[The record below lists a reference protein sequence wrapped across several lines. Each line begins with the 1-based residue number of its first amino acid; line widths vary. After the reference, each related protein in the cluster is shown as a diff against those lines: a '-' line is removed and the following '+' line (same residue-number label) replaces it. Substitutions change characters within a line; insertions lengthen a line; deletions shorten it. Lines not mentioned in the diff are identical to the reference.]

1 MESTAQSPAQ
11 TLSASGV
18 EALLRAELAVGDTAA
33 LNVSP
38 ILRHLLDNGAN
49 SMFSDAI
56 ISGVRGMVSDLARQ
70 LLDARSRATGEAERI
85 DHPAEDIAVLA
96 DALSANPALL
106 GHLHALAF
114 EWQLTQQLHA
124 RLALDPVLSPLLQAQ
139 MASSDP
145 ETASLAMKLLAA
157 QARYCQEQRRMQLP
171 LTELPGDLLHSV
183 LVAMRTLA
191 GVEGDAEAAAAESA
205 IRLEF
210 HEARTRLGLAARL
223 IAGMGGGGLAALSI
237 SHSGTA
243 LFLTALATASGQ
255 DRDLAVM
262 STNETQLARLAL
274 SLRASGLKQ
283 PAVEEQF
290 LALHPDIALPEGF
303 EQLGPDH
310 AAALLA
316 AAGSLAGG

>member
-1 MESTAQSPAQ
+1 MESAAQSP
-11 TLSASGV
+11 SAPGV
-18 EALLRAELAVGDTAA
+18 ETLLREELAAGDAA
-33 LNVSP
+33 AVNVSP

-56 ISGVRGMVSDLARQ
+56 ISGVRGMLNDLARQ
-70 LLDARSRATGEAERI
+70 LLDACIRASGEAEQF
-85 DHPAEDIAVLA
+85 DHPAERLSALA
-96 DALSANPALL
+96 DALSASPALL
-106 GHLHALAF
+106 GHLHALAC

-157 QARYCQEQRRMQLP
+157 QARYCQGQRRMQQA
-171 LTELPGDLLHSV
+171 LTELPGDLLHGA

-191 GVEGDAEAAAAESA
+191 GIEDDSQAAGAEAA

-210 HEARTRLGLAARL
+210 HEAHTRLGLAARL
-223 IAGMGGGGLAALSI
+223 IAGMGGEALTALSI
-237 SHSGTA
+237 GHAGTA
-243 LFLTALATASGQ
+243 LFLTALAMASGQ

-262 STNETQLARLAL
+262 SINETQLARLAL

-283 PAVEEQF
+283 PVVEEQF
-290 LALHPDIALPEGF
+290 LALHPDISLPDGF
-303 EQLGPDH
+303 EQVSPDQ

-316 AAGSLAGG
+316 AAGPLAGG

>member
-1 MESTAQSPAQ
+1 MDSAAPS
-11 TLSASGV
+11 LSANGV
-18 EALLRAELAVGDTAA
+18 ESMLRAELAAA
-33 LNVSP
+33 DAAAVSTVP
-38 ILRHLLDNGAN
+38 ILQHLLDNGAN

-56 ISGVRGMVSDLARQ
+56 VAGVRGMLSDLARQ
-70 LLDARSRATGEAERI
+70 LLDARARASGEVERVE
-85 DHPAEDIAVLA
+85 HPAEQSAALA
-96 DALSANPALL
+96 DALGANQALL
-106 GHLHALAF
+106 GHLHGLAY

-124 RLALDPVLSPLLQAQ
+124 RLALDPVLSSLLQAQ
-139 MASSDP
+139 MASADP

-157 QARYCQEQRRMQLP
+157 QARFCQEQRRMQLT
-171 LTELPGDLLHSV
+171 LTELPGDLLHGA

-191 GVEGDAEAAAAESA
+191 GVESDAQAAAAESA

-223 IAGMGGGGLAALSI
+223 IAGMGGSALAALSI
-237 SHSGTA
+237 GHSGIM
-243 LFLTALATASGQ
+243 LFLTALAMASGQ

-262 STNETQLARLAL
+262 SLNETQLARLAL

-303 EQLGPDH
+303 EQLSPDQ

-316 AAGSLAGG
+316 AAGPHAGT

>member
-1 MESTAQSPAQ
+1 MMDSAAQSP
-11 TLSASGV
+11 SASGV
-18 EALLRAELAVGDTAA
+18 EALLREELAAGDAA
-33 LNVSP
+33 AENVSP

-56 ISGVRGMVSDLARQ
+56 ISGVRGMLSDLARQ
-70 LLDARSRATGEAERI
+70 LLDARARSSGEVERV
-85 DHPAEDIAVLA
+85 DHPAEHLNALA
-96 DALSANPALL
+96 DALSASPALL
-106 GHLHALAF
+106 GHLHALAC

-139 MASSDP
+139 MASPDP

-157 QARYCQEQRRMQLP
+157 QARYCQEQRRMQLA
-171 LTELPGDLLHSV
+171 LTELPGDLLHGV

-191 GVEGDAEAAAAESA
+191 GVEDDAQAAAAEAA

-223 IAGMGGGGLAALSI
+223 IAGMGGAALSALSI

-243 LFLTALATASGQ
+243 LFLSALALASGQ
-255 DRDLAVM
+255 DRVVAVM
-262 STNETQLARLAL
+262 SINETQLARLAL
-274 SLRASGLKQ
+274 ALRASGLKQ
-283 PAVEEQF
+283 LAVEEQF
-290 LALHPDIALPEGF
+290 LALHPDIALPEHF
-303 EQLGPDH
+303 EQVSPDH

-316 AAGSLAGG
+316 AAGPLAGG

>member
-1 MESTAQSPAQ
+1 MMESAAQS
-11 TLSASGV
+11 TSANSV
-18 EALLRAELAVGDTAA
+18 EAILRAELAAGDAAAVNTA
-33 LNVSP
+33 P

-56 ISGVRGMVSDLARQ
+56 VAGVRGMLNDLARQ
-70 LLDARSRATGEAERI
+70 LLDARVRASGELERL
-85 DHPAEDIAVLA
+85 DHPPENLAALA
-96 DALSANPALL
+96 DTLAANQALL
-106 GHLHALAF
+106 GHVHALAC

-139 MASSDP
+139 MASTDP

-157 QARYCQEQRRMQLP
+157 QARFCQEQRRMQLT
-171 LTELPGDLLHSV
+171 LTELPGDLLHGA
-183 LVAMRTLA
+183 LVAMRTLTRI
-191 GVEGDAEAAAAESA
+191 DDDSEAAAAEAA

-223 IAGMGGGGLAALSI
+223 IAGMGGGALAALSI
-237 SHSGTA
+237 SHAGTP
-243 LFLTALATASGQ
+243 LFLTALAMASGQ
-255 DRDLAVM
+255 DRDMAVM
-262 STNETQLARLAL
+262 SVNESQLARLSL

-290 LALHPDIALPEGF
+290 LALHPDIALPDGF
-303 EQLGPDH
+303 EQLTPDQ

-316 AAGSLAGG
+316 AAGPHAGV

>member
-1 MESTAQSPAQ
+1 MMDSAAQSA
-11 TLSASGV
+11 SANGV
-18 EALLRAELAVGDTAA
+18 EFLLREELAAGDAA
-33 LNVSP
+33 AVNVSP

-70 LLDARSRATGEAERI
+70 LLDSRARASGEAERV
-85 DHPAEDIAVLA
+85 DHPAEDLA
-96 DALSANPALL
+96 ALANALSASPALL
-106 GHLHALAF
+106 GHLHALAC

-124 RLALDPVLSPLLQAQ
+124 RLAMDPVLSPLLQAQ
-139 MASSDP
+139 MASTDS

-157 QARYCQEQRRMQLP
+157 QARYCQEQRRMQLA
-171 LTELPGDLLHSV
+171 LTELPGDLLHGV

-191 GVEGDAEAAAAESA
+191 GVEEDAQAAAAEA
-205 IRLEF
+205 TIRLEF

-223 IAGMGGGGLAALSI
+223 IAGMGGAALSALSV
-237 SHSGTA
+237 SHAGTA
-243 LFLTALATASGQ
+243 LFLTALSLGSGQ
-255 DRDLAVM
+255 EREVAVM
-262 STNETQLARLAL
+262 SINETQLARLAL

-303 EQLGPDH
+303 DQVSPDQ
-310 AAALLA
+310 AAAMLA
-316 AAGSLAGG
+316 ASSSLAGI